1 MLTLRS
7 YLVYLSKDFTQI
19 YKKERSNYEEK
30 NEVIK
35 NRKKISQSPSV
46 AGLVDPVIALETVIT
61 TPLAV
66 T

>member
-1 MLTLRS
+1 M
-7 YLVYLSKDFTQI
+7 
-19 YKKERSNYEEK
+19 KEISNYEEK
-30 NEVIK
+30 NEAIK